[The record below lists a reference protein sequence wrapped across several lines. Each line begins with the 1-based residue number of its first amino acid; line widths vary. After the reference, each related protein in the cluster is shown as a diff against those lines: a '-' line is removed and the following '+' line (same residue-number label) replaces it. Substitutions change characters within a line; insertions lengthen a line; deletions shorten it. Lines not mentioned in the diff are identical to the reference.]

1 MYSKQQGAAMVKYQR
16 NRYRSW
22 ISNRFTQSKINLWF
36 IVIGGLIWLIWNW
49 LVDWLSSCFAN
60 LLGATGRRTL
70 GTTFST
76 TEWKKE
82 KRKSTL
88 VKFKKQ
94 QHLILVQKLRSGCLR
109 IFFEYFSFGRNMYE
123 LNSVVC
129 KDPCNETKELSMVT
143 FLIR

>member
-1 MYSKQQGAAMVKYQR
+1 MVKYQR

-76 TEWKKE
+76 TEWKKR

-88 VKFKKQ
+88 VKFEKNNTWYWFRNLGVVAWAYFLLAEICIWTKFKQELHLSKTAYFESFAPIIIRRINKKTTLQ
-94 QHLILVQKLRSGCLR
+94 DSQS
-109 IFFEYFSFGRNMYE
+109 
-123 LNSVVC
+123 
-129 KDPCNETKELSMVT
+129 
-143 FLIR
+143 